1 MTKNNL
7 QEHCHT
13 NNITKLEIQ
22 KKILY
27 TQLSQY
33 CSGCEIWGTFNTFS
47 AKFRHGM
54 QNLSFD
60 QIYCLQ
66 QKAELLHQKFWKYIL
81 GVHQKSTNFAVLS
94 ELGRFP
100 LHFNVIKA
108 MIRYYDRLKNIE
120 EMFPLLHA
128 AYKESISIDDSNHAS
143 WFSSIKLLAI
153 K

>member
-47 AKFRHGM
+47 AKFRYGM

-60 QIYCLQ
+60 QIYCK
-66 QKAELLHQKFWKYIL
+66 QKAELLHQKFCKYTKNQHIL
-81 GVHQKSTNFAVLS
+81 LFYQNLVDFIFQNQSCFLQ
-94 ELGRFP
+94 L
-100 LHFNVIKA
+100 
-108 MIRYYDRLKNIE
+108 
-120 EMFPLLHA
+120 
-128 AYKESISIDDSNHAS
+128 YKCSICHLRIFLYFCSIH
-143 WFSSIKLLAI
+143 
-153 K
+153 

>member
-60 QIYCLQ
+60 QIYCK
-66 QKAELLHQKFWKYIL
+66 QKAELLHQKFCKYTKNQQIL
-81 GVHQKSTNFAVLS
+81 LFYQNLVDFLFILVS
-94 ELGRFP
+94 
-100 LHFNVIKA
+100 
-108 MIRYYDRLKNIE
+108 LKQ
-120 EMFPLLHA
+120 
-128 AYKESISIDDSNHAS
+128 
-143 WFSSIKLLAI
+143 
-153 K
+153 